1 MCIHFHLL
9 ASVNNALMIIDLQE
23 SVQVLT
29 FSSFGY
35 ICRIGIAGSYGNFT
49 LNFIFK
55 EYSLRLFSILFSTAA
70 ASFYIPTS
78 NVWRCQIATIACSF
92 PVSFVVVLNYNQA
105 SGCEVLFY
113 CDFDL
118 SFPDD

>member
-9 ASVNNALMIIDLQE
+9 ASVNNALMIINLQE

-49 LNFIFK
+49 FK

-78 NVWRCQIATIACSF
+78 NAQEFQFLKFFAKICCFLGLNI
-92 PVSFVVVLNYNQA
+92 FVIIVTLIDVRA
-105 SGCEVLFY
+105 SLVARW
-113 CDFDL
+113 
-118 SFPDD
+118 

>member
-1 MCIHFHLL
+1 
-9 ASVNNALMIIDLQE
+9 MIIDLQE

-78 NVWRCQIATIACSF
+78 NAQEFQFLKFFAKICCFLGLNI
-92 PVSFVVVLNYNQA
+92 FVVIVTLIDVRA
-105 SGCEVLFY
+105 SLVARW
-113 CDFDL
+113 
-118 SFPDD
+118 